1 MFRND
6 RLSFFMNVFVMN
18 TVGMVTLTKMNIF
31 AKKKKKDTKC
41 EIQKKKNLCAKE
53 NIKNVINC
61 EDICYKL

>member
-6 RLSFFMNVFVMN
+6 RLSFFMNVFVIN

-31 AKKKKKDTKC
+31 AKKKNDTKC
-41 EIQKKKNLCAKE
+41 EIQKKNLCAKE

>member
-18 TVGMVTLTKMNIF
+18 TVGMVTLTKMNIHVF

-41 EIQKKKNLCAKE
+41 EIQKKKSLR
-53 NIKNVINC
+53 
-61 EDICYKL
+61 